1 MHFILCF
8 HENVTLGFDPCT
20 TPGDVEQHRIV
31 VEMSKDLIHL
41 AFKSAHW
48 TMKTFVCP
56 NERLICMCIDITIT
70 PCCDK
75 GKLHIFINEHTHPN
89 VAFFVSM
96 LYYLLVMAYIM
107 YLVH

>member
-1 MHFILCF
+1 MLIFVRSYDEFVQISYIGLKF
-8 HENVTLGFDPCT
+8 VNFGNLMG
-20 TPGDVEQHRIV
+20 I
-31 VEMSKDLIHL
+31 KDLIHL

-75 GKLHIFINEHTHPN
+75 GKLHIFINEHTHRN
-89 VAFFVSM
+89 VCFFVSM
-96 LYYLLVMAYIM
+96 LY
-107 YLVH
+107 